1 MESERKKQIATLV
14 LSGALLILALL
25 IPAAPVVKLII
36 FLAAYLCVGGE
47 VILHAVKNIA
57 HGKIFD
63 ENFLMVVATA
73 GALALGEYPEAV
85 AVMLFYQLGELFQ
98 DMAVDASRKRI
109 EGLTDLRPDGANV
122 VRDGLVVRAAPED
135 VAVGDLIEVRPG
147 ERIPLDG
154 VVESGESSLNTAALT
169 GESLPRDVAP
179 GDEALSGCVNL
190 SGLLRIRVTKRTDE
204 STAQRILK
212 LVEDAA
218 DKKAKTERFITRF
231 SRVYTPCVVG
241 AAAVLAIL
249 PPLILSE
256 PFSPWIYRA
265 LTFLVVSCPCALVIS
280 VPLAFFAGIGC
291 ASRAGILI
299 KGGNYLE
306 ALANAQTVAFDKTGT
321 LTTGKLA
328 VTAVHP
334 DKIDAKDVLYYAAQ
348 AERFS
353 RHPVA
358 VSILEACPQ
367 ALEKTAPSSVQE
379 LAGRGVKALV
389 DGKTV
394 LAGNLRLM
402 RENSVPGAHIC
413 HLGGTEVHVA
423 VDGVYAGHILL
434 SDTLKDTSIRALSAL
449 RQAGVS
455 HLVMLTGDAEDAA
468 RKIGSQLQIDEVRA
482 GLLPADKLACVEELM
497 QKRSGKGTL
506 IYVGDGVNDAP
517 VLKRADAGV
526 AMGALGADAAIEA
539 ADVVLMD
546 DDPMKLPLAVRI
558 ARHTLRIA
566 RENIV
571 FSLLIKAFVLVLG
584 AMGIA
589 TMWAAVFADVGVALL
604 AVLNAMRAMRVQ

>member
-1 MESERKKQIATLV
+1 
-14 LSGALLILALL
+14 
-25 IPAAPVVKLII
+25 
-36 FLAAYLCVGGE
+36 
-47 VILHAVKNIA
+47 
-57 HGKIFD
+57 
-63 ENFLMVVATA
+63 
-73 GALALGEYPEAV
+73 
-85 AVMLFYQLGELFQ
+85 
-98 DMAVDASRKRI
+98 
-109 EGLTDLRPDGANV
+109 
-122 VRDGLVVRAAPED
+122 
-135 VAVGDLIEVRPG
+135 
-147 ERIPLDG
+147 
-154 VVESGESSLNTAALT
+154 
-169 GESLPRDVAP
+169 
-179 GDEALSGCVNL
+179 
-190 SGLLRIRVTKRTDE
+190 
-204 STAQRILK
+204 
-212 LVEDAA
+212 
-218 DKKAKTERFITRF
+218 
-231 SRVYTPCVVG
+231 
-241 AAAVLAIL
+241 VLAIL

-526 AMGALGADAAIEA
+526 AMGALGTDAAIEA